1 MHPHHLWPLPG
12 LFLIPTETSTSEHAN
27 SAYST
32 SPTRTLVAT
41 RSLASTRTERA
52 VAEFPD
58 IPSAANPNPRSF
70 GYDDGTLFKL
80 LLHTTGFRALRSRDK
95 LNIFFNSS
103 KICQI
108 RSCQLIGFTKVLLL
122 RHVMTAD
129 TKYRPLVLPLPR
141 SDINLHLDG
150 TFESLRIIDLQTFPT
165 VEDEYELGDI
175 IVVGL
180 KALKEYFGP
189 NSPLSHPSTTEELPV
204 TTENQIIGE
213 ASHRETE
220 G

>member
-1 MHPHHLWPLPG
+1 
-12 LFLIPTETSTSEHAN
+12 
-27 SAYST
+27 
-32 SPTRTLVAT
+32 
-41 RSLASTRTERA
+41 
-52 VAEFPD
+52 
-58 IPSAANPNPRSF
+58 
-70 GYDDGTLFKL
+70 
-80 LLHTTGFRALRSRDK
+80 
-95 LNIFFNSS
+95 
-103 KICQI
+103 
-108 RSCQLIGFTKVLLL
+108 
-122 RHVMTAD
+122 MTAD

-141 SDINLHLDG
+141 SDIHLHLDG

-180 KALKEYFGP
+180 KDYVFDVTALKEYFGP